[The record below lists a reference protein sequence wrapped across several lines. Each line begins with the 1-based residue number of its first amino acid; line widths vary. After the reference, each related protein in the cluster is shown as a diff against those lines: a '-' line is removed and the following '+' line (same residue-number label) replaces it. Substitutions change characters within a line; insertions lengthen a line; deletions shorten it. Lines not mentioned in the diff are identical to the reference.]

1 MSAVRPLSRRF
12 PNAAIV
18 YASVYAFRPGEKIL
32 QTLIESRAIIWC
44 KAGAGLVTVNGQT
57 YPFEADRYIVLPW
70 RHGIKYEA
78 STSDPFFLAA
88 IHLIPN
94 HHTNKRIS
102 FHVAHDEKGPLAR
115 AAFRRDIPIPALA
128 RMMLGRL
135 EAHAPLTHLIEYI
148 VELFRRGD
156 PEEAMARH
164 LARQLLHELVLSGQN
179 KEVHDHGVPS
189 EVERMKH
196 YILANL
202 HRPLSLSHLVE
213 FTQLSPHRRPAF
225 PRASPRHARRLDCQ
239 NEDGEGEAP
248 AASPAVLR
256 GGCRHPSRHSRSL
269 LLFQMLQEGNRPRSA
284 GLPSPNPLDLIGPEM
299 VVIPEGPR
307 VVTFFADVASY
318 ADMRDDGAPD
328 TALFFYLPPEQ
339 VRQMKPTMCFEHLGY
354 SFRRFSP
361 FRCSILFLKNA
372 IRDFVLGSCITASL
386 SFSKSE
392 FILLR

>member
-213 FTQLSPHRRPAF
+213 FTQLSPSTVGRLFREHLHATPVAWIAKTKMEKAKLLLR
-225 PRASPRHARRLDCQ
+225 ARRF
-239 NEDGEGEAP
+239 
-248 AASPAVLR
+248 SV
-256 GGCRHPSRHSRSL
+256 
-269 LLFQMLQEGNRPRSA
+269 
-284 GLPSPNPLDLIGPEM
+284 
-299 VVIPEGPR
+299 
-307 VVTFFADVASY
+307 ADVATQV
-318 ADMRDDGAPD
+318 GIPD
-328 TALFFYLPPEQ
+328 PY
-339 VRQMKPTMCFEHLGY
+339 Y
-354 SFRRFSP
+354 
-361 FRCSILFLKNA
+361 
-372 IRDFVLGSCITASL
+372 
-386 SFSKSE
+386 FSKCFKKE
-392 FILLR
+392 TGRAPLAYRRQTPWI